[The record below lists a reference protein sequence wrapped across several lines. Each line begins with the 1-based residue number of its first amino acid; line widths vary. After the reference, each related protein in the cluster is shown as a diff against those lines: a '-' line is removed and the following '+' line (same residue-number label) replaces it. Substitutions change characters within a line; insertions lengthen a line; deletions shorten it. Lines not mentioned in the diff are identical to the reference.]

1 MFRCAVC
8 QTEHRT
14 LRDIL
19 TCHPAELRAV
29 MDTVVADNLGFTV
42 PPILD
47 GIVPVWVMRRAFAR
61 IDGTSGEEA
70 SDAMGR

>member
-1 MFRCAVC
+1 MFCCPVC
-8 QTEHRT
+8 QKEHRT

-19 TCHPAELRAV
+19 TCHPAELRAI
-29 MDTVVADNLGFTV
+29 MDTITADNLGFTV

-61 IDGTSGEEA
+61 LDGTGSEEA
-70 SDAMGR
+70 PNAVG